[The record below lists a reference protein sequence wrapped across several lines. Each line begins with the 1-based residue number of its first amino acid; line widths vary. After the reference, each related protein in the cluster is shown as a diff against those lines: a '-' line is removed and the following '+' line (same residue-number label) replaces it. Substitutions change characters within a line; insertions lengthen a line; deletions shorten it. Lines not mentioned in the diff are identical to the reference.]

1 MMTGFERVLCPV
13 DESEFSARALRYA
26 VALADVYRS
35 QLTILNVRPLLLPPA
50 LWLEYPVAPLL
61 EPVDLNAEEERLWA
75 FVRDAAGPTLAT
87 VTIREGSIG
96 PEILRTA
103 RSLTADLIVM
113 GTHGRSGF
121 EHSLLGSVA
130 ENVLR
135 HAPCPVLTVPR
146 RAQEPT
152 VVPFK
157 NILCAIDFSHDSQH
171 ALELSRSL
179 AQAAAGRLVLVHSLE
194 QFSGMESKVTAHFNV
209 SEFRRT
215 FEREAKQRLE
225 ALVPAN
231 ARTGCEVSVL
241 VVHGRASR
249 EVLRVA
255 AAYEA
260 DLIVLG
266 VHGRN
271 VVDLTLFGST
281 TQHVLHRAEI
291 PVLTV
296 PRKAMTAA
304 AAAQPDRRRSE
315 MGEAYV
321 HQDSR
326 GD

>member
-1 MMTGFERVLCPV
+1 MTVSERCMMSGFERILCPV

-26 VALADVYRS
+26 AALAYVYQS
-35 QLTILNVRPLLLPPA
+35 QLTILSVRPLLLPPA
-50 LWLEYPVAPLL
+50 LWMEYPAAPLL
-61 EPVDLNAEEERLWA
+61 EPIDVNAEEEGLWS
-75 FVRDAAGPTLAT
+75 FVREAAGPTLAK
-87 VTIREGSIG
+87 VTIREGSIV

-103 RSLTADLIVM
+103 RALTADLIVM

-121 EHSLLGSVA
+121 EHCLLGSVA

-152 VVPFK
+152 GAPFK
-157 NILCAIDFSHDSQH
+157 NVLCAIDFSHDSH
-171 ALELSRSL
+171 RALELSLSL
-179 AQAAAGRLVLVHSLE
+179 AQSVAGRLVLVHSLE
-194 QFSGMESKVTAHFNV
+194 QFSGMESKVTAHFEV

-225 ALVPAN
+225 ALVPA
-231 ARTGCEVSVL
+231 ADRTSCGVSV
-241 VVHGRASR
+241 VVAHGKASR

-255 AAYEA
+255 AAFEA

-271 VVDLTLFGST
+271 AVDMSLFGST
-281 TQHVLHRAEI
+281 TQQVLHRAEI

-296 PRKAMTAA
+296 PQQAIRAA
-304 AAAQPDRRRSE
+304 AAA
-315 MGEAYV
+315 
-321 HQDSR
+321 
-326 GD
+326 